1 MLNIPTGLLRRVE
14 QLPGPDDDKDVEA
27 EEEIKEVISILVDGA
42 LVRSGFEVS
51 LHARLKALLTY

>member
-51 LHARLKALLTY
+51 LHVRLKALLTY